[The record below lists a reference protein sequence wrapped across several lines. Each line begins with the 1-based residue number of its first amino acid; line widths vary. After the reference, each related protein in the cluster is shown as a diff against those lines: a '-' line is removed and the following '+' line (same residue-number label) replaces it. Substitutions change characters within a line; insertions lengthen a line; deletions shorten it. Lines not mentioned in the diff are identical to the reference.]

1 MRSGEARGRRRMKE
15 EEGLVS
21 FKVVG
26 SGLLSTEFCFV
37 RRSSCSAKSI
47 LLFTSLRVLS
57 FFFHDRIIHISIIVS
72 FAPRIRKEIVWFP
85 FYNFSDKRDRIPA
98 V

>member
-26 SGLLSTEFCFV
+26 FGLLSTEFCFV
-37 RRSSCSAKSI
+37 RSEGRVVVQKVSSC
-47 LLFTSLRVLS
+47 LLHFEFFLS
-57 FFFHDRIIHISIIVS
+57 FFFHDRISAYLLHL
-72 FAPRIRKEIVWFP
+72 E
-85 FYNFSDKRDRIPA
+85 
-98 V
+98 

>member
-37 RRSSCSAKSI
+37 RSEGRVVVQKVSSC
-47 LLFTSLRVLS
+47 LLHFEFFLS
-57 FFFHDRIIHISIIVS
+57 FFFHDRISAYLLHL
-72 FAPRIRKEIVWFP
+72 E
-85 FYNFSDKRDRIPA
+85 
-98 V
+98 

>member
-1 MRSGEARGRRRMKE
+1 MKE

-37 RRSSCSAKSI
+37 RNEGRVVVQKVSSC
-47 LLFTSLRVLS
+47 LLHFEFFLS
-57 FFFHDRIIHISIIVS
+57 FFFHDRISAYLLHL
-72 FAPRIRKEIVWFP
+72 E
-85 FYNFSDKRDRIPA
+85 
-98 V
+98 

>member
-1 MRSGEARGRRRMKE
+1 MKE

-37 RRSSCSAKSI
+37 RSEGRVVVQKVSSC
-47 LLFTSLRVLS
+47 LLHFEFFLS
-57 FFFHDRIIHISIIVS
+57 FFFHDRIIHISIELVRIFCTSNKKRNCLVS
-72 FAPRIRKEIVWFP
+72 FL
-85 FYNFSDKRDRIPA
+85 
-98 V
+98 

>member
-1 MRSGEARGRRRMKE
+1 MKE

-37 RRSSCSAKSI
+37 RSEGRVVVQKVSSC
-47 LLFTSLRVLS
+47 LLHFEFLS
-57 FFFHDRIIHISIIVS
+57 FFFTIELFIFR
-72 FAPRIRKEIVWFP
+72 
-85 FYNFSDKRDRIPA
+85 
-98 V
+98 

>member
-1 MRSGEARGRRRMKE
+1 MRSGEARGRRRMK

-37 RRSSCSAKSI
+37 RSEGRVVVQKVSSC
-47 LLFTSLRVLS
+47 LLHFEFFLS
-57 FFFHDRIIHISIIVS
+57 FFFHDRISAYLLHL
-72 FAPRIRKEIVWFP
+72 E
-85 FYNFSDKRDRIPA
+85 
-98 V
+98 

>member
-1 MRSGEARGRRRMKE
+1 MKE

-37 RRSSCSAKSI
+37 RSEGRVVVQKVSSC
-47 LLFTSLRVLS
+47 LLHFEFLS
-57 FFFHDRIIHISIIVS
+57 FFFTIELVRIFCTSNKKRNCLVS
-72 FAPRIRKEIVWFP
+72 FL
-85 FYNFSDKRDRIPA
+85 
-98 V
+98 